1 MNHESIKDIVS
12 RALPDE
18 SQKQSESV
26 QVFNKSFNEIN
37 IVLKKHPALYSE
49 VLYASS
55 RNNVGISNIRKTI
68 FDITK

>member
-37 IVLKKHPALYSE
+37 IVAHNGFKSRHIVF
-49 VLYASS
+49 VLIAACFLVFLS
-55 RNNVGISNIRKTI
+55 ISN
-68 FDITK
+68 F